1 MKRSKNEKRFIFKLI
16 ILLASLACS
25 TFMGYAGLPLL
36 GGTGLFDDVNSTAG
50 TMVMT
55 GFFPFVNI
63 TEAVLAIVFCPMEN
77 SDFKI
82 KQKLGRH
89 FDLSVFSGMM
99 TAFNI
104 VNFGIWI
111 TISVGLIKLLD
122 DFG

>member
-1 MKRSKNEKRFIFKLI
+1 
-16 ILLASLACS
+16 
-25 TFMGYAGLPLL
+25 MGYAGLLLL
-36 GGTGLFDDVNSTAG
+36 GGTGLFDDVNSMAG

-77 SDFKI
+77 SDSKI

>member
-16 ILLASLACS
+16 ILLASLDCS
-25 TFMGYAGLPLL
+25 TLMGYAGLPLL
-36 GGTGLFDDVNSTAG
+36 GGTGLFNGVNSMAR

-55 GFFPFVNI
+55 GFFAFVNI
-63 TEAVLAIVFCPMEN
+63 TEAILAIVFCPMEN
-77 SDFKI
+77 SDLKI

-111 TISVGLIKLLD
+111 TISLGLIKLLD